1 MNHPKL
7 APAPIPAEVDVKA
20 IRRAHPR
27 FHRYM
32 PITQAAFAQL
42 YGFSAATVRDWE
54 QGRRKPDALARA
66 LLTIIAKEPAA
77 AQRALREGVHGR
89 AAVVA

>member
-7 APAPIPAEVDVKA
+7 APAPLPAEVDVKA
-20 IRRAHPR
+20 IRQAHPR
-27 FHRYM
+27 FHRHM
-32 PITQAAFAQL
+32 PVAQAAFAEL

-66 LLTIIAKEPAA
+66 LLTIIAREPAA
-77 AQRALREGVHGR
+77 AQRALRVGVHGR
-89 AAVVA
+89 AAVI